1 MRRGRGEAPQYA
13 LPSRAALSDQ
23 TDFALTALHFGGD
36 GMWIWRTARWCLR
49 RWRRATRM
57 ARLVGQQPEE
67 AARMQLQHIRKA
79 EREADRAAVQGATG
93 RQKVRDGVKT
103 IGKVLQPVRALMRSS
118 IFIDVTD
125 AGTGTVLR
133 FDWDRHGTVAQVKAK
148 LLEDLAV
155 YAMLDSG
162 GRRRVAPD
170 ELRLTFGGES
180 LEPEPEPEQQ
190 QQQQQQPEQQ
200 QSTVADIVTKYGLAN
215 ADALIAAEAALAD
228 HLVQLYSIEAMRDEG
243 TSLVQEILE
252 VWTAERL
259 HAVMLQLLL
268 EHPSRE
274 AWAEISGSGGSG
286 PVSVREVKAA
296 FQCADPA
303 RALARLLLR
312 VWRQRATVELRVVK
326 PRALLQTAEDLHE
339 ATSEELERDRVLAAE
354 LRRQTGEFALEL
366 SGELAAA
373 AAGDGTPGQEA
384 DDDDDDDAISG
395 GGTAKGR
402 WKRGVEKL
410 RRVRSEAMF
419 QLRIAE
425 LDEHWLTL
433 AEELF
438 ERCVRLAPSVRY
450 HPTLILCSVLKWIC
464 WMLAAGMMSIRTAT

>member
-1 MRRGRGEAPQYA
+1 
-13 LPSRAALSDQ
+13 
-23 TDFALTALHFGGD
+23 
-36 GMWIWRTARWCLR
+36 
-49 RWRRATRM
+49 
-57 ARLVGQQPEE
+57 
-67 AARMQLQHIRKA
+67 
-79 EREADRAAVQGATG
+79 
-93 RQKVRDGVKT
+93 
-103 IGKVLQPVRALMRSS
+103 
-118 IFIDVTD
+118 
-125 AGTGTVLR
+125 
-133 FDWDRHGTVAQVKAK
+133 
-148 LLEDLAV
+148 
-155 YAMLDSG
+155 
-162 GRRRVAPD
+162 
-170 ELRLTFGGES
+170 
-180 LEPEPEPEQQ
+180 
-190 QQQQQQPEQQ
+190 
-200 QSTVADIVTKYGLAN
+200 
-215 ADALIAAEAALAD
+215 
-228 HLVQLYSIEAMRDEG
+228 
-243 TSLVQEILE
+243 
-252 VWTAERL
+252 
-259 HAVMLQLLL
+259 MLQLLL

-286 PVSVREVKAA
+286 AVSVREVKAA

-339 ATSEELERDRVLAAE
+339 ATPEEIERDRVLAAE

-384 DDDDDDDAISG
+384 DDDDDDNANSG

-438 ERCVRLAPSVRY
+438 ERCVRLAPSDIIIT
-450 HPTLILCSVLKWIC
+450 PP
-464 WMLAAGMMSIRTAT
+464 